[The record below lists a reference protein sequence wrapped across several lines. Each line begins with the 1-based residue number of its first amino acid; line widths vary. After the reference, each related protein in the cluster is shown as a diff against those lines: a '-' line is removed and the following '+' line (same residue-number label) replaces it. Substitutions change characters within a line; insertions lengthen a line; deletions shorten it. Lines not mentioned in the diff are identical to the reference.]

1 MNCPYCAEEIK
12 DQAVACKHCGRE
24 FTLFVPLWR
33 DIATLTKKVDELE
46 NILEGL
52 GRYREAAPSAEGQS
66 APPPVRGRGQPATI
80 PTLAP
85 IYAITLTIFCLVVAH
100 LLIIVT
106 YDLNLVYLRV
116 ASILFPLAFGFA
128 MAPSPKRS
136 LAVDCLSAL
145 GIAVISILIMS
156 FVVSRT
162 DNVPIMPHSAEDWRE
177 FIQYGASI
185 AFGFIAGVLG
195 RQWVETQRA
204 PVPIEGGL
212 TSDISRLIVRKR
224 RGKQSEEF
232 EKNLKRVE
240 TLVGSVMTIGAAF
253 FSVATGLGH
262 LMMNL

>member
-12 DQAVACKHCGRE
+12 DQAVACKHCGRD

-33 DIATLTKKVDELE
+33 DITTLTKKVDELE
-46 NILEGL
+46 SILEGL
-52 GRYREAAPSAEGQS
+52 GRYRDAAAGAEGQS
-66 APPPVRGRGQPATI
+66 PLPVRGRARPASI
-80 PTLAP
+80 PTVAP
-85 IYAITLTIFCLVVAH
+85 VFAITLTIVALVVAH

-116 ASILFPLAFGFA
+116 VSILFPLAFGFA
-128 MAPSPKRS
+128 MAQSPKRS
-136 LAVDCLSAL
+136 LAVDALSAL

-195 RQWVETQRA
+195 RQWIENQRA
-204 PVPIEGGL
+204 PVPVEGGL
-212 TSDISRLIVRKR
+212 TSDISRLIARKR

-240 TLVGSVMTIGAAF
+240 TLVGSVMAIGAAF